1 MHWVKIYGLV
11 VCSAL
16 GYDLLAGGVQCIGL
30 GSMGWWCAVNWV
42 RIYGLVVCSA
52 SMGWWCAV
60 HWVMIYGLVMCSAL
74 G

>member
-52 SMGWWCAV
+52 LGYDLWASGVQCIGLRSMGW
-60 HWVMIYGLVMCSAL
+60 
-74 G
+74 